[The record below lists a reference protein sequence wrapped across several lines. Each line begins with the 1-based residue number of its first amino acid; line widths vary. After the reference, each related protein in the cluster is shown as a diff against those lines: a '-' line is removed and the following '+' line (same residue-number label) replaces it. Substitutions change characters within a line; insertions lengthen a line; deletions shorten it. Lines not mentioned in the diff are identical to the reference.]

1 MGGTGQGSNIGWMGE
16 NMRDESYFLGL
27 NRKCVSIN
35 MYLGLADHTLALGD
49 HETQY
54 RSHIPWWMRL
64 RRRCQRSPPT
74 GTNHSGTTPLNTQAN
89 TTNGAMDS
97 AGLLWCSLNR
107 LPLTCSWH
115 LSTGWSFCC
124 CKFMHEEGCSDIFCI
139 WKLGGEKH
147 KENSDQVSLLSWKLF
162 IFSSLIF
169 VSFTATLPSLSFRGL
184 SKISSLLR
192 ATSSNKGNGEWA
204 PDFVLT
210 VFLFFFFFLKIFH
223 LCWPTLL
230 FFLQST
236 FLPGP
241 LAASEAAMGTTGQ
254 PGESL
259 RSLTRPDC
267 WLRHTTERFRYAIWQ
282 RVTATSC
289 LIYTV
294 QHYRCHDYNVDS
306 HPFEQFRHSRLWLH
320 PLNVT

>member
-1 MGGTGQGSNIGWMGE
+1 MGSTGQGSNIGWMGE

-35 MYLGLADHTLALGD
+35 MYLGLADHTLALGE

-254 PGESL
+254 PGVIKKLDSAWL
-259 RSLTRPDC
+259 LAQAHNWKIQICHLTKGDSNFLLDLYCTTLPLP
-267 WLRHTTERFRYAIWQ
+267 WLQRWFPPIW
-282 RVTATSC
+282 T
-289 LIYTV
+289 I
-294 QHYRCHDYNVDS
+294 
-306 HPFEQFRHSRLWLH
+306 
-320 PLNVT
+320 

>member
-1 MGGTGQGSNIGWMGE
+1 MEPWTVLDCFDALWIDFHW
-16 NMRDESYFLGL
+16 
-27 NRKCVSIN
+27 
-35 MYLGLADHTLALGD
+35 LALDIYPLDGAFVAVNSCMKRAAVTSSAS
-49 HETQY
+49 ENWEGKNIKKTQIRWVY
-54 RSHIPWWMRL
+54 CHGNYL
-64 RRRCQRSPPT
+64 FSPR
-74 GTNHSGTTPLNTQAN
+74 
-89 TTNGAMDS
+89 
-97 AGLLWCSLNR
+97 WSL
-107 LPLTCSWH
+107 
-115 LSTGWSFCC
+115 
-124 CKFMHEEGCSDIFCI
+124 
-139 WKLGGEKH
+139 
-147 KENSDQVSLLSWKLF
+147 SLLLRHSPHFPFVASLKSAPCSEPQAATREMVNELQTLF
-162 IFSSLIF
+162 WQYFF
-169 VSFTATLPSLSFRGL
+169 
-184 SKISSLLR
+184 
-192 ATSSNKGNGEWA
+192 
-204 PDFVLT
+204 
-210 VFLFFFFFLKIFH
+210 FFFFFLKIFH

>member
-1 MGGTGQGSNIGWMGE
+1 MEPCTVLDWFDPLWIDFHW
-16 NMRDESYFLGL
+16 
-27 NRKCVSIN
+27 
-35 MYLGLADHTLALGD
+35 LALD
-49 HETQY
+49 IY
-54 RSHIPWWMRL
+54 
-64 RRRCQRSPPT
+64 
-74 GTNHSGTTPLNTQAN
+74 PLD
-89 TTNGAMDS
+89 GA
-97 AGLLWCSLNR
+97 
-107 LPLTCSWH
+107 
-115 LSTGWSFCC
+115 FFC

-139 WKLGGEKH
+139 WKLGGEKNIKKTQIRWLYCH
-147 KENSDQVSLLSWKLF
+147 ENYLFSPRWSLSLLLWHSPHFPFVASLKSAPCSEPQAATREMVNELQTLF
-162 IFSSLIF
+162 WQYFFS
-169 VSFTATLPSLSFRGL
+169 
-184 SKISSLLR
+184 
-192 ATSSNKGNGEWA
+192 
-204 PDFVLT
+204 
-210 VFLFFFFFLKIFH
+210 FFFLKDISFV
-223 LCWPTLL
+223 LTYIA

-241 LAASEAAMGTTGQ
+241 LAASEAAVGTTGQ

-294 QHYRCHDYNVDS
+294 QHYCSHDYNVDS